1 MVHSDLN
8 RVGTVLAG
16 VVLMLLALFTMVPL
30 PLDGSWEWSPFPF
43 SPYLEFIIGI
53 PLLALGLWIVFDGL
67 KKPTHSRVELPIVDE
82 WIGEQGREQLEISG
96 VGQTLRQG
104 EKLLA
109 ILAGRADFQRD
120 RLAVTDRRVLV
131 YQQENPANSISISRK
146 DVVSVRCRKEPVL
159 AHLGEIE
166 LLTKKMS
173 VVFGKVGFDYA
184 KKAVELI
191 NGSRRKGT

>member
-1 MVHSDLN
+1 MVQSDLN
-8 RVGTVLAG
+8 RAGTVLAG
-16 VVLMLLALFTMVPL
+16 VALMLLALFVMV
-30 PLDGSWEWSPFPF
+30 PLDGSWEGSPFPF

-53 PLLALGLWIVFDGL
+53 PLLALGLLIVVDSL
-67 KKPTHSRVELPIVDE
+67 KKPTHSRAESPIVDE

-120 RLAVTDRRVLV
+120 RLAVTDRRVIV

-146 DVVSVRCRKEPVL
+146 DIVSARWRKEPVL

-166 LLTKKMS
+166 LSTNNIS
-173 VVFGKVGFDYA
+173 VVFEKVGFDYA
-184 KKAVELI
+184 QKAVELI